1 MEAHHTPQGRLPAG
15 IEIPAA
21 APQGPIDTGQG
32 PAEADLPAIPFQKAG
47 APEQRRQPVGLAV
60 GQGWGGAMAGAIHLP
75 QGTWR
80 EADGLG
86 DGGDQGRQ
94 LVLGRRRIQ
103 DQRLIQAFGPG
114 TIRRQQGQQGP
125 LALQRRRPLADCQ
138 GRQQALQGQ
147 QGQIACWGRLRLI
160 AGFAAEELRP
170 VEQQQQATGVD
181 PGTIQAWRGR
191 WLFSRGGGQGID
203 SGVLG

>member
-1 MEAHHTPQGRLPAG
+1 MSTRSGIGLSPQLERLAVDMAMLCSDPGDVPHALDLLNASYTT
-15 IEIPAA
+15 PAA
-21 APQGPIDTGQG
+21 AASQPF
-32 PAEADLPAIPFQKAG
+32 AEYRPRRHEPPFGFGELPG
-47 APEQRRQPVGLAV
+47 ERCR
-60 GQGWGGAMAGAIHLP
+60 LP
-75 QGTWR
+75 GR
-80 EADGLG
+80 PHA
-86 DGGDQGRQ
+86 GGDQGRQ

-160 AGFAAEELRP
+160 AGFAAEEHGP
-170 VEQQQQATGVD
+170 VEQQQQAAGVN
-181 PGTIQAWRGR
+181 PGTIQGWRGR